1 MLERIIGLDVGDNW
15 LGVAVSDPLGIIARP
30 LVVLQRRDELTDAE
44 AVKKLIDQYQAG
56 KVIVGLPRL
65 LTGHIGAQAEHVQR
79 FATRLASLTN
89 LPVLFQDE
97 RFSTAD
103 AQEIMKANRKKKRGF
118 VKERDDS
125 VAAAVILQDFLDQ
138 NRPAATF

>member
-1 MLERIIGLDVGDNW
+1 MLERIIGLDVGDKW
-15 LGVAVSDPLGIIARP
+15 IGVALSDPLGIIARP

-118 VKERDDS
+118 LKERDDS

-138 NRPAATF
+138 NRPAAAF